1 MRTSVS
7 HVTIDASPEAVWAA
21 LTEPRYVERWQYG
34 SQLDTDWQVG
44 SPLRFTTEWE
54 GQVYEQWGTVITFD
68 RPSTVRYSLFAP
80 RPGLADLPEN
90 YFTMTYE
97 LELDGDATMVTITQ
111 ADPRAEDES
120 LPQEDDATNPVLRA
134 LKDVAESIRVD

>member
-7 HVTIDASPEAVWAA
+7 RVTINASLAAVWAA

-34 SQLDTDWQVG
+34 SQLETDWTVE

-54 GQVYEQWGTVITFD
+54 GQLFEQWGTVLTFD
-68 RPSTVRYSLFAP
+68 EPTTVRYSLFAP
-80 RPGLADLPEN
+80 RPGLADVPEN

-97 LELDGDATMVTITQ
+97 LERDADTTWVTITQ
-111 ADPRAEDES
+111 DDPRAEDGER
-120 LPQEDDATNPVLRA
+120 PDEDDATNPVLLA
-134 LKDVAESIRVD
+134 LKDVAESIRGD